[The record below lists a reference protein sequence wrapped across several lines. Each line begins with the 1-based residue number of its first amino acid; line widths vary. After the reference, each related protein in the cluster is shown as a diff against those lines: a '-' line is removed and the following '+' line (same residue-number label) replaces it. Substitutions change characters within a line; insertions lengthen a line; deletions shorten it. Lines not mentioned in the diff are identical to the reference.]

1 MLHSACSFKWSYY
14 YLQLLLFAIILQ
26 NLGQNR
32 RTHFRTKN
40 IKIKNNEFR
49 KAHIKNHTCYYFDGI
64 IKIEDFD
71 FDNISLDEKSYENIL
86 LYDISCKTLIGTKP
100 LLISFDNVD
109 GFIKV
114 YDGNKHLVLLSPK
127 KYDGLG

>member
-1 MLHSACSFKWSYY
+1 M
-14 YLQLLLFAIILQ
+14 QLLLFAIILQ
-26 NLGQNR
+26 NVGQNR
-32 RTHFRTKN
+32 RTHFRTNN

-86 LYDISCKTLIGTKP
+86 VYDISCKTLIGTKP

-114 YDGNKHLVLLSPK
+114 YDRNKHLVLFSPK